1 MSLYI
6 FSFEGL
12 TLELITDVLS
22 MLELLLRA
30 TELDRPEKLGN
41 TGIVP
46 GIGPLADD
54 RVELLNDAIVFSQ

>member
-6 FSFEGL
+6 LSFEGL
-12 TLELITDVLS
+12 ILELITDVLS

-46 GIGPLADD
+46 GIGALADD

>member
-1 MSLYI
+1 
-6 FSFEGL
+6 
-12 TLELITDVLS
+12 

-46 GIGPLADD
+46 GIGALADD